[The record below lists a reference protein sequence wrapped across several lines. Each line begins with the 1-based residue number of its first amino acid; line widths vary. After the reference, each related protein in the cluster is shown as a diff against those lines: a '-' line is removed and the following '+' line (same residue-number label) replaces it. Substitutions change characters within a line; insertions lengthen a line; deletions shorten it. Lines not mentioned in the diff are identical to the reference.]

1 MQMYSNQAQRQ
12 YAPGVREGW
21 LVGGKAGGNI
31 GLASLFISHLTG
43 PDNRPD
49 NRLGSHLITP
59 ANSKPNDSF
68 TLCGIAVINAR
79 RGLNLFECR
88 ILISR

>member
-1 MQMYSNQAQRQ
+1 VF
-12 YAPGVREGW
+12 G
-21 LVGGKAGGNI
+21 GGKAGGNI

-43 PDNRPD
+43 PDNRP
-49 NRLGSHLITP
+49 GSHLITP
-59 ANSKPNDSF
+59 VNRKPNDAF

-79 RGLNLFECR
+79 LGLNLFECR

>member
-1 MQMYSNQAQRQ
+1 MRRG
-12 YAPGVREGW
+12 APGVFG
-21 LVGGKAGGNI
+21 GGKACAPI
-31 GLASLFISHLTG
+31 GLASPFIS

-49 NRLGSHLITP
+49 NHPGSHLITP
-59 ANSKPNDSF
+59 LNSKPNDGF

-79 RGLNLFECR
+79 LGLNLFECR

>member
-1 MQMYSNQAQRQ
+1 VF
-12 YAPGVREGW
+12 G
-21 LVGGKAGGNI
+21 GGKADGNI

-43 PDNRPD
+43 PDNRPV
-49 NRLGSHLITP
+49 SHLITP
-59 ANSKPNDSF
+59 VNSKPNDGF

-79 RGLNLFECR
+79 LGLNMFECR